1 MKIHQVSPSSV
12 LKLESYGER
21 KKKKK
26 AAKHL
31 LAFCQALDRLPREV
45 VELPNLEVATR
56 AGTKQGTV
64 ANPHPDLRSSSLCC
78 SR

>member
-21 KKKKK
+21 KKK

-64 ANPHPDLRSSSLCC
+64 ANPYPDLRSSRLCC